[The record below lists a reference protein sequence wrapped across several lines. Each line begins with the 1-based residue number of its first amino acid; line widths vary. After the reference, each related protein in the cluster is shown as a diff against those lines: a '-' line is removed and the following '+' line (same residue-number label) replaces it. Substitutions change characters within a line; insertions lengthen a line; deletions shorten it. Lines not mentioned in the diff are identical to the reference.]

1 VDITNESVVRL
12 HHILVSNVC
21 VYCLSHLVHICHI
34 DHHLK
39 AVNAK
44 TRGNEFYKKKEFKE
58 ALAEY
63 DRAIGLDPNDMTYL
77 LNRAAVH
84 FELKDFEEC
93 VKQCE
98 KAIEVGR
105 ENRQEYT
112 IIAKAYSR
120 MANAYYKMEDLDNAK
135 TYFQKSLTEHRTPE
149 TLTKLTEIEKTLK
162 EKERL
167 KYINPE
173 KALEEKTLGNDLFSK
188 GDYPNA
194 IKHYSE
200 AILRNPDDAKLFS
213 NRAACYQKLAEF
225 QLALRDCDKCIQLD
239 PNFVKGYT
247 RRGLALIAMKEFSKA
262 QAAYEKALE
271 IDKNNQEAIEGFKK
285 CILSSSSNPDEV
297 RKRAMADPEVQQILS
312 DPAMR
317 LILEQMQTDP
327 KAVQE
332 HLKNPEIQSKIY
344 KLMESGLIAIR

>member
-1 VDITNESVVRL
+1 MVT
-12 HHILVSNVC
+12 
-21 VYCLSHLVHICHI
+21 
-34 DHHLK
+34 
-39 AVNAK
+39 
-44 TRGNEFYKKKEFKE
+44 
-58 ALAEY
+58 
-63 DRAIGLDPNDMTYL
+63 
-77 LNRAAVH
+77 
-84 FELKDFEEC
+84 
-93 VKQCE
+93 Q
-98 KAIEVGR
+98 
-105 ENRQEYT
+105 
-112 IIAKAYSR
+112 
-120 MANAYYKMEDLDNAK
+120 
-135 TYFQKSLTEHRTPE
+135 
-149 TLTKLTEIEKTLK
+149 IEKTLK
-162 EKERL
+162 EKERM

-297 RKRAMADPEVQQILS
+297 RKRAMADPEVQ
-312 DPAMR
+312 
-317 LILEQMQTDP
+317 
-327 KAVQE
+327 
-332 HLKNPEIQSKIY
+332 
-344 KLMESGLIAIR
+344 